1 MTDLV
6 QFVDN
11 LADLSC
17 LIFDEAQKI
26 YIPYGKDW
34 IKSRLF
40 MYLKRYAVKKE
51 AKEWIMY

>member
-51 AKEWIMY
+51 SKE

>member
-1 MTDLV
+1 MAYVMTDLV
-6 QFVDN
+6 QFIDN

-40 MYLKRYAVKKE
+40 MYLKRYATKKE
-51 AKEWIMY
+51 SKE

>member
-51 AKEWIMY
+51 AKE